1 MLNAYYIIYFFIYA
15 IIGWAMEV
23 TYNAIRQ
30 GKYINCGVLN
40 GPWCPIYGFAAISIL
55 FMLGK
60 VNTYSKL
67 FLFFASML
75 VASVIELVTGFIL
88 EKVFHKKW
96 WDYTDKKFNIGGY
109 ICAEYSLI
117 WGALCF
123 ILYEAIHPMI
133 VKFVSAFPVKIL
145 IIVNIIIAII
155 FLIDLIATV
164 NTILGINKKFR
175 EIEKSK
181 QKLGEV
187 TTDIGEKIA
196 QRGIERAEKTSEK
209 RKEFDERSQEFKN
222 NFQKYGEKRLLKAFP
237 NLIHDL
243 EDRGYDFENLKNK
256 ISNK

>member
-1 MLNAYYIIYFFIYA
+1 MFNAYYIIYFFIYA

-23 TYNAIRQ
+23 TYNGIRQ

-55 FMLGK
+55 FMLGM

-75 VASVIELVTGFIL
+75 VATVIELVTGFIL

-96 WDYTDKKFNIGGY
+96 WDYTDKKLNIGGY

-256 ISNK
+256 ISKK

>member
-1 MLNAYYIIYFFIYA
+1 
-15 IIGWAMEV
+15 MEV
-23 TYNAIRQ
+23 TYNGIRQ

-96 WDYTDKKFNIGGY
+96 WDYTDKNLNIGGY

-133 VKFVSAFPVKIL
+133 VKFVSAFSVKIL

-181 QKLGEV
+181 ERLGEV

>member
-23 TYNAIRQ
+23 TYNGIRQ

-96 WDYTDKKFNIGGY
+96 WDYTDKNLNIGGY

-133 VKFVSAFPVKIL
+133 VKFVSAFSVKIL

-181 QKLGEV
+181 ERLGEV

>member
-23 TYNAIRQ
+23 TYNGIRQ
-30 GKYINCGVLN
+30 GKYINCGILN

-96 WDYTDKKFNIGGY
+96 WDYTDKNLNIGGY

-133 VKFVSAFPVKIL
+133 VKFVSAFSVKIL

-181 QKLGEV
+181 ERLGEV

-256 ISNK
+256 ISKK